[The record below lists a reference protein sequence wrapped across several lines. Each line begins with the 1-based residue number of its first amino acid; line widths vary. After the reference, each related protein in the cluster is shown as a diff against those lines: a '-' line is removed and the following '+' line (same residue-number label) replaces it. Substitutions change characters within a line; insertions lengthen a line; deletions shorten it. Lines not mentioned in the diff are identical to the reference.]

1 MFGCW
6 LHLRTMEMELKQLRE
21 ENDEMMAG
29 QRASRISK
37 WISSTEQ
44 VRKEAGLTAPES
56 LQTL

>member
-1 MFGCW
+1 
-6 LHLRTMEMELKQLRE
+6 MEMELKQLRE

-56 LQTL
+56 LQTLWLR